1 MFKNLQNETPHD
13 VVLASSSPRRREI
26 LQQIGVRYCSVSP
39 DIDESRYSEESSL
52 ELVRRLA
59 LKKAIAVAELN
70 ISDKPILG
78 ADTLVMIGNQIFGKP
93 NNKAEFIQMLK
104 TLSGRTHLVL
114 SAVALTHS
122 GVSKVLVSQTE
133 VTFRS
138 LLNKEIV
145 AYWDTHEPNGKAG
158 GYAIQGFGAVFVD
171 NLKGSY
177 SGVVGLP
184 IIQTCHLLAQ
194 FGVPLWQSG
203 VAQ

>member
-78 ADTLVMIGNQIFGKP
+78 ADTLVMIGNQG
-93 NNKAEFIQMLK
+93 
-104 TLSGRTHLVL
+104 
-114 SAVALTHS
+114 
-122 GVSKVLVSQTE
+122 
-133 VTFRS
+133 
-138 LLNKEIV
+138 
-145 AYWDTHEPNGKAG
+145 
-158 GYAIQGFGAVFVD
+158 
-171 NLKGSY
+171 
-177 SGVVGLP
+177 
-184 IIQTCHLLAQ
+184 
-194 FGVPLWQSG
+194 
-203 VAQ
+203 